1 LSAEVLRLKES
12 NALCITNFE
21 NNYAKRNI
29 ERVNESQHWSYVWE
43 IPPAAEVR
51 RVRDDAGARPI
62 FTKSLSI
69 RSDDWHKL
77 PLHAQSQDN
86 H

>member
-1 LSAEVLRLKES
+1 LSAGVLRLKES

-51 RVRDDAGARPI
+51 RVSG
-62 FTKSLSI
+62 
-69 RSDDWHKL
+69 
-77 PLHAQSQDN
+77 
-86 H
+86 